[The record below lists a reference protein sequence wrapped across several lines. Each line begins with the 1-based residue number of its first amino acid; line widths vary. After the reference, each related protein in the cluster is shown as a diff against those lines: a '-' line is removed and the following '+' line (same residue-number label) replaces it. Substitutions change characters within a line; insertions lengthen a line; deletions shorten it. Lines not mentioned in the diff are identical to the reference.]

1 MPTKKSSAKESTG
14 DKPQTNGTEPI
25 ENGVNG
31 TEDVDMADDGPGKGS
46 TNEGEDEMT
55 VVVPPPK
62 GSKLTG
68 DRGKDDKGDVAM
80 ENSETV
86 ESLGSEAKVDPKVK
100 AVAGKLYSMRMFM
113 SFVVFMKR
121 IPANL
126 MEKTLKATF
135 PSWNVL

>member
-31 TEDVDMADDGPGKGS
+31 TEDVDMVDDGPGKGS
-46 TNEGEDEMT
+46 KNEGEDEMT

-68 DRGKDDKGDVAM
+68 DRGKDDEGDVVM

-86 ESLGSEAKVDPKVK
+86 ESLGSEATVDPKVK
-100 AVAGKLYSMRMFM
+100 AAAG
-113 SFVVFMKR
+113 
-121 IPANL
+121 
-126 MEKTLKATF
+126 
-135 PSWNVL
+135 